1 MLKKKG
7 SIISTY
13 DPMIDTSDMPK
24 FSKFDI
30 VIFCVGHEKIKK
42 IPFETFFKKKPYY
55 FDLNNILEDKKISF
69 FKKKISN

>member
-30 VIFCVGHEKIKK
+30 VIFCVGHEKIKR
-42 IPFETFFKKKPYY
+42 F
-55 FDLNNILEDKKISF
+55 L
-69 FKKKISN
+69 